1 MKHTVPMTDFDK
13 KLVEKADKFRR
24 FDYPDIDVLIRI
36 AETEEARDIL
46 RGIRIEL
53 KYQTLDTL

>member
-36 AETEEARDIL
+36 AETKEGRERL
-46 RGIRIEL
+46 RQIALEL
-53 KYQTLDTL
+53 YHATLETL